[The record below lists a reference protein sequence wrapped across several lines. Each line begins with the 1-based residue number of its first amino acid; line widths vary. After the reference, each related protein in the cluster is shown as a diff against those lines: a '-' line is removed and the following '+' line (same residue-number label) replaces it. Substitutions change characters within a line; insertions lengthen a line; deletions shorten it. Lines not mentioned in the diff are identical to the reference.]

1 MPDFDLQAYSASW
14 QPVIDIDLEEILAE
28 ISASRQCPAELA
40 AAMQQAVLGGGKRL
54 RPLLVLAAAR
64 ACGVDERRAVLAGC
78 ALELI
83 HAYSLVHDDLPSM
96 DDDDFRRGKPSCH
109 KAFSEAMAILT
120 GDALLTHAFDVL
132 SRGVEAEQL
141 QRAVGLISRAAGPL
155 GMVAGQAD
163 DIRRVKQPL
172 SVEEVEF
179 NHARKTGA
187 MFTAAVELGGVV
199 ARADDDQIKALSA
212 YGRALGLAFQIVDDL
227 LAHRGDQQSLGRP
240 TGSDEANLR
249 QTHPAIAGL
258 ENSRSRV
265 KLLIEEAE
273 RELAIFGDP
282 ADALLGIAD
291 FVRQRA

>member
-1 MPDFDLQAYSASW
+1 MPDFDLQAYRAKW
-14 QPVIDIDLEEILAE
+14 QPIIDAALEEILAE
-28 ISASRQCPAELA
+28 ISASRQCPDDLS
-40 AAMQQAVLGGGKRL
+40 AAMRQAVLGGGKRL

-64 ACGVDERRAVLAGC
+64 ACKADERQALLAGC

-109 KAFSEAMAILT
+109 RAFGEAMAILA

-132 SRGVEAEQL
+132 SQGLPQEQL
-141 QRAVGLISRAAGPL
+141 QRAIRLVSRSAGPF

-163 DIRRVKQPL
+163 DIRQVRQAL
-172 SVEEVEF
+172 SVDEVEF

-187 MFTAAVELGGVV
+187 MFAVAVELGGLT
-199 ARADDDQIKALSA
+199 ARADDDQIKALGT

-227 LAHRGDQQSLGRP
+227 LAHQGDQQSLGRP

-249 QTHPAIAGL
+249 QTHPSIAGQK
-258 ENSRSRV
+258 NSTSRV
-265 KLLIEEAE
+265 AELIVEAE
-273 RELAIFGDP
+273 QALVMFGDP
-282 ADALLGIAD
+282 ADALLSIAD
-291 FVRQRA
+291 FVRHRA